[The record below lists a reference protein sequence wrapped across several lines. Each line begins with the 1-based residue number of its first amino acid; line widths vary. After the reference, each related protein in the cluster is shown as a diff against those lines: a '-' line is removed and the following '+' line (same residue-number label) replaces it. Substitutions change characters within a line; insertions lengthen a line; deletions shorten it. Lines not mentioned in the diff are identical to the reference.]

1 MRVDLQKIKSG
12 MKLSEPVLNQQGGLL
27 LKEGEVITPQHLM
40 LFKTWGVGQFEVE
53 GESKKEEGTKKGEEI
68 EKEVEAIF
76 SASGGGE
83 IMEEIKRVAK
93 KMRAA
98 KERSSQ

>member
-1 MRVDLQKIKSG
+1 MRVSLQEIEPG
-12 MKLSEPVLNQQGGLL
+12 MRLSKPVLNQQGSLL

-40 LFKTWGVGQFEVE
+40 LFKTWGIGQFEVGSE
-53 GESKKEEGTKKGEEI
+53 CEKEEGIRKGEEI

-93 KMRAA
+93 RLSATSR
-98 KERSSQ
+98 EE